1 MKTAG
6 TRGIAGS
13 QKRKRSGASMETG
26 GLANV
31 PLVDLCG
38 DSPANEDSRPP
49 KRVRRMFTAA
59 VRFPPCYCPVSCP
72 RPRFLG
78 LRLVR
83 SKTLGTYQ
91 SGFAGAPLA
100 GSNIPSG
107 QCVQRAQVARSA
119 VLLCCM
125 RIL

>member
-1 MKTAG
+1 
-6 TRGIAGS
+6 
-13 QKRKRSGASMETG
+13 METG

-49 KRVRRMFTAA
+49 KRVRRMLAAA

-72 RPRFLG
+72 RLQFPS

-83 SKTLGTYQ
+83 SMSLGAHQ

-100 GSNIPSG
+100 GGNIPSG
-107 QCVQRAQVARSA
+107 QVCAACASSAPCCTFMLYAVA
-119 VLLCCM
+119 
-125 RIL
+125 